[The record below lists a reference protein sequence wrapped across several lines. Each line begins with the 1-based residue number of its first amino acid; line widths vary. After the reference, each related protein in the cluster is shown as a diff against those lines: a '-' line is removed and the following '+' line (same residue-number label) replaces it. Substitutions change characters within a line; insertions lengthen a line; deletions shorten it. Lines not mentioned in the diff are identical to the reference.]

1 MHHLLTIDYIK
12 RNNIKDKLVASGR
25 SYLDNIKVNG
35 KEDKDASRRIEV
47 KFRLKNEDA
56 MYEIERILDAN

>member
-1 MHHLLTIDYIK
+1 MPLLTIDYIK
-12 RNNIKDKLVASGR
+12 RNNIQEKLVASGR
-25 SYLDNIKVNG
+25 SYLDAIKVNG
-35 KEDKDASRRIEV
+35 VEDKDASRRIEV